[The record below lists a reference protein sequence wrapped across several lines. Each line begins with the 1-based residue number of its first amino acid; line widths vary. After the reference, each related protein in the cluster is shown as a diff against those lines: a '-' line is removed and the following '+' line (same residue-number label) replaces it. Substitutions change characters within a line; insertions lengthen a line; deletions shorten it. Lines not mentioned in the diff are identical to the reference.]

1 MNNNNINITDGLIC
15 TPEIISRYIH
25 YYKTGI
31 DINKPASSSTS
42 TTSQQQQQQQLDKP
56 QKHKPKRQKTKH
68 ISPQV
73 LETRRTIQ
81 SCCRDNNLSLAIFT
95 FHNALT
101 QLIRMEPNVL
111 YQLLN
116 LCEGSISNK
125 SGKVHVGTPRN
136 VNSSKKKEEGEKK
149 SNNTTAKDAT
159 SSTTTQQP
167 SIDNNNISLSQ
178 RLHHASQIHSI
189 LTSLRIPL
197 NEVVYTALI
206 RLYVR
211 TNNYD
216 KAEELLDQ
224 AEGTQQCKVKLR
236 MYSSLLRGY
245 CGSLD
250 GQRDEAD
257 DEGEAEDGR
266 IRRQQRESTQES
278 LIKALKVWKRMYD
291 HSGGISSGHP
301 NYKKHSSS
309 SFSSSTNNNNNTAEV
324 MKKEGD
330 DDHGSNN
337 NGNNDTKGTTTTT
350 TTTLLFGEGI
360 SPKITL
366 SEYEYTSLVDCAT
379 SLHDVR
385 VMERLL
391 SNIADEILIPGKETT
406 VAIMN
411 WFRND
416 NNFGMV
422 AVDDGGDGSSSSYSA
437 LDYVT
442 LPPRDDPLLGSVTNV
457 KGWNIYRNCT
467 VDTDTGKLNL
477 INATS
482 SKCKDHDNDDDEDDD
497 KNSVAVAAK
506 SQQYYKLQPVE
517 LTDRAW
523 ESMREMNRS
532 IVLEGQVQGH
542 VSLYQG
548 GGKGKKRLRGGGSI
562 KQGQQKQINNKKNG
576 GNNNSNNNNTQLKNK
591 NKSQWRV
598 DAWKN
603 FETFINQHP
612 SYDIV
617 IDGANV
623 GYYEQNFINA
633 PKHIDYKQ
641 IDWLVRHLLEGQQ
654 QRDHHIILFLHE
666 RHFTSNLVPQY
677 ANELLSL
684 WESNIVPYNKLTV
697 YRTPSGMNDDWFWM
711 HAALLNGGSS
721 SCNSRSSKNPNVLAI
736 TNDEMRDHQFQ
747 MLSHDSFVR
756 WKERHQVHFDFGTWD
771 EELRRREVIL
781 TYPRLYS
788 RRIQRIVPF
797 SDSTTGGDVGSGGGD
812 AYVIPLPK
820 KGDEKRYADG
830 LHVAEEGVP
839 SEETYVVIQR
849 VV

>member
-250 GQRDEAD
+250 GQREAD
-257 DEGEAEDGR
+257 DKAEEEDGR
-266 IRRQQRESTQES
+266 IRRQQRKPTQES

-309 SFSSSTNNNNNTAEV
+309 SFSSSTHNNNNTAEV

-366 SEYEYTSLVDCAT
+366 SEYEYT
-379 SLHDVR
+379 
-385 VMERLL
+385 
-391 SNIADEILIPGKETT
+391 
-406 VAIMN
+406 
-411 WFRND
+411 
-416 NNFGMV
+416 
-422 AVDDGGDGSSSSYSA
+422 
-437 LDYVT
+437 
-442 LPPRDDPLLGSVTNV
+442 
-457 KGWNIYRNCT
+457 
-467 VDTDTGKLNL
+467 
-477 INATS
+477 
-482 SKCKDHDNDDDEDDD
+482 
-497 KNSVAVAAK
+497 
-506 SQQYYKLQPVE
+506 
-517 LTDRAW
+517 
-523 ESMREMNRS
+523 
-532 IVLEGQVQGH
+532 
-542 VSLYQG
+542 
-548 GGKGKKRLRGGGSI
+548 
-562 KQGQQKQINNKKNG
+562 
-576 GNNNSNNNNTQLKNK
+576 
-591 NKSQWRV
+591 
-598 DAWKN
+598 
-603 FETFINQHP
+603 
-612 SYDIV
+612 
-617 IDGANV
+617 
-623 GYYEQNFINA
+623 
-633 PKHIDYKQ
+633 
-641 IDWLVRHLLEGQQ
+641 
-654 QRDHHIILFLHE
+654 
-666 RHFTSNLVPQY
+666 
-677 ANELLSL
+677 
-684 WESNIVPYNKLTV
+684 
-697 YRTPSGMNDDWFWM
+697 
-711 HAALLNGGSS
+711 
-721 SCNSRSSKNPNVLAI
+721 
-736 TNDEMRDHQFQ
+736 
-747 MLSHDSFVR
+747 
-756 WKERHQVHFDFGTWD
+756 
-771 EELRRREVIL
+771 
-781 TYPRLYS
+781 
-788 RRIQRIVPF
+788 
-797 SDSTTGGDVGSGGGD
+797 
-812 AYVIPLPK
+812 
-820 KGDEKRYADG
+820 
-830 LHVAEEGVP
+830 
-839 SEETYVVIQR
+839 
-849 VV
+849 